1 MWQFSNAF
9 NVDVKFVVLD
19 SILLLFVFIGPVILN
34 QWFQIRVAQWTSCR
48 HVEHHIGTW
57 ARNRHD
63 QARVKAVLVLSI
75 LHFCHWHFL
84 CSCGLVASL
93 SMMLKEALCLYKRA
107 QVVQRHFSLRV
118 QQRTSLPWHTRV
130 LYRFPRCFAKWYTAA
145 RNYNF
150 CLTSGS
156 TI

>member
-1 MWQFSNAF
+1 MWQFSNGF

-57 ARNRHD
+57 ARSRHD
-63 QARVKAVLVLSI
+63 QARVKAVLSI

-93 SMMLKEALCLYKRA
+93 SMMLKEALCLQKSSDCSETF
-107 QVVQRHFSLRV
+107 FSES
-118 QQRTSLPWHTRV
+118 TAEDITAMTHKGSLLLSPLLCKV
-130 LYRFPRCFAKWYTAA
+130 IYSSKKL
-145 RNYNF
+145 
-150 CLTSGS
+150 
-156 TI
+156 